1 MSIMMMGSLHTYA
14 SNMKMQMKWE
24 QKKSKGDYSADG
36 TTSIA
41 EQLRKE
47 AGGIG
52 AASNRSK
59 QAVLNGIRSKLNAGK
74 RLSSSELEYLK
85 KNDPE
90 TYQHV
95 KAMEMERKAYEQ
107 RLKNC
112 KTKEEVQRLKASQMA
127 SSLDRVREVNNNPNI
142 PDGEKLKL
150 TMQEH
155 QKVSSVTDATTK
167 FAQSGEYSKLPTEA
181 EKRKAEKDLKEAKEA
196 EMKGETKDQKDTAV
210 DEKDS
215 EDSQVQTEQ
224 TSTDQDKTTDSPSS
238 DTPSAAAHTA
248 EAAAKADPAPL
259 SSARKDAALSAS
271 QKSAD
276 AELAKARELL
286 LASKK
291 TRVEAELTPEA
302 QKVRRSKAKSAYVQ
316 NMYTGESASI
326 STIDIQ
332 S

>member
-196 EMKGETKDQKDTAV
+196 EMKGETKDDKDKV
-210 DEKDS
+210 SDEKDKS
-215 EDSQVQTEQ
+215 EEITDKNEDSSNTQETENFDESSNSQ
-224 TSTDQDKTTDSPSS
+224 KTGENTDNAKSETAKTPNVSP
-238 DTPSAAAHTA
+238 D
-248 EAAAKADPAPL
+248 AAKI
-259 SSARKDAALSAS
+259 SGTAS
-271 QKSAD
+271 D
-276 AELAKARELL
+276 VAKAREILM
-286 LASKK
+286 SPKK
-291 TRVEAELTPEA
+291 TRIQAELTPEA
-302 QKVRRSKAKSAYVQ
+302 QKVRRAKARSAYTQ
-316 NMYTGESASI
+316 NMCVSDGGV
-326 STIDIQ
+326 TIDLKQ
-332 S
+332 

>member
-52 AASNRSK
+52 TGTSNRSQ
-59 QAVLNGIRSKLNAGK
+59 QAILKGIRTKLNAGK

-150 TMQEH
+150 TLQEH
-155 QKVSSVTDATTK
+155 QKVCSVTDATVQ
-167 FAQSGEYSKLPTEA
+167 FSQSGEYSKLPTEA

-196 EMKGETKDQKDTAV
+196 EMKGETKDQKDISA

-215 EDSQVQTEQ
+215 QAAETNPVH
-224 TSTDQDKTTDSPSS
+224 PSS
-238 DTPSAAAHTA
+238 SGEESAPSDSEKPADAQI
-248 EAAAKADPAPL
+248 AKA
-259 SSARKDAALSAS
+259 K
-271 QKSAD
+271 
-276 AELAKARELL
+276 ELL
-286 LASKK
+286 LAAKK
-291 TRVEAELTPEA
+291 TRIEAELTPEA
-302 QKVRRSKAKSAYVQ
+302 QKVRRSKAKAAYVQ
-316 NMYTGESASI
+316 NMDINGASFAPA
-326 STIDIQ
+326 IDIE

>member
-1 MSIMMMGSLHTYA
+1 MMGSLHTYA

-52 AASNRSK
+52 TGTSNRSQ
-59 QAVLNGIRSKLNAGK
+59 QAILNGIRTKLNAGK

-142 PDGEKLKL
+142 PDDEKLKL
-150 TMQEH
+150 TLQEH
-155 QKVSSVTDATTK
+155 QKVCSVTDAK
-167 FAQSGEYSKLPTEA
+167 PADAQI
-181 EKRKAEKDLKEAKEA
+181 
-196 EMKGETKDQKDTAV
+196 
-210 DEKDS
+210 
-215 EDSQVQTEQ
+215 
-224 TSTDQDKTTDSPSS
+224 
-238 DTPSAAAHTA
+238 
-248 EAAAKADPAPL
+248 AKA
-259 SSARKDAALSAS
+259 K
-271 QKSAD
+271 
-276 AELAKARELL
+276 ELL
-286 LASKK
+286 LAAKK
-291 TRVEAELTPEA
+291 TRIEAELTPEA
-302 QKVRRSKAKSAYVQ
+302 QKVRRSKAKAAYVQ
-316 NMYTGESASI
+316 NMDINGASFAPA
-326 STIDIQ
+326 IDIE

>member
-52 AASNRSK
+52 TASSRSK
-59 QAVLNGIRSKLNAGK
+59 EAVLNGIRLKLNAGK

-107 RLKNC
+107 RLKSC

-127 SSLDRVREVNNNPNI
+127 ASLDRVREVNNDPNI

-155 QKVSSVTDATTK
+155 QKVSSVTDSTVK
-167 FAQSGEYSKLPTEA
+167 FAQSGEYSRLPTEA

-196 EMKGETKDQKDTAV
+196 EMKGETKDHKDTAV
-210 DEKDS
+210 DEKAS
-215 EDSQVQTEQ
+215 QAPEDSTSKTEE
-224 TSTDQDKTTDSPSS
+224 TVADKDEHTDAQ
-238 DTPSAAAHTA
+238 
-248 EAAAKADPAPL
+248 
-259 SSARKDAALSAS
+259 
-271 QKSAD
+271 
-276 AELAKARELL
+276 LAKARELVL
-286 LASKK
+286 SSKK

-302 QKVRRSKAKSAYVQ
+302 QKVRRSRAKAVYVQ
-316 NMYTGESASI
+316 NMNTGEAASV